1 MKIHRISNSKKV
13 NKLGQ
18 KLFDQPYNHSQ
29 IFETNSS
36 EIAHYGKCSIFQY
49 FNCFNCF
56 KCFSFY
62 YYLQNFHFGR
72 RTERYTIIL
81 WRLEVFFL
89 IPPNFLRSWA
99 LIRSAA
105 RGATGIY
112 QFITSNHASFQLW
125 WKENVLNH

>member
-1 MKIHRISNSKKV
+1 MKIHRISNSKNSK
-13 NKLGQ
+13 NWGKNCSINSTIIH
-18 KLFDQPYNHSQ
+18 K

-36 EIAHYGKCSIFQY
+36 KIAHYGKCSIFQY

-112 QFITSNHASFQLW
+112 QFITNNHALFQLW
-125 WKENVLNH
+125 WKENLLNH